1 MSEYDVMTRLLVQAA
16 VMKELRAAV
25 DETRAAAADELEP
38 GDKKAPRL
46 GGAKIGT
53 VSLSDP
59 DPEPVI
65 VNTRELDEWIEQRRP
80 DLVPAGDGYPQV
92 DTSRIAEVVEI
103 LSRYAPYL
111 LLPATETG
119 IPEWARAQA
128 VRDAVTDGE
137 VPPGVELRAKSPVL
151 SVRPN
156 ADATIVARRVL
167 ASSQLLELEAGE
179 PR

>member
-1 MSEYDVMTRLLVQAA
+1 MTRLLVQAA

-25 DETRAAAADELEP
+25 DETRAAAADGLEP

-53 VSLSDP
+53 VTLSDP

-80 DLVPAGDGYPQV
+80 DLVPAEDGYPQI

-111 LLPATETG
+111 LLPAEVKG

-128 VRDAVTDGE
+128 MRDAVTDGE

-156 ADATIVARRVL
+156 ADASIVARRVL
-167 ASSQLLELEAGE
+167 ASSQLLELEAAE
-179 PR
+179 LR